1 MMATMMLILVAILM
15 IAGPLAALLFFIG
28 APLFA
33 GLMAYDVIEKHRA
46 ERAEQPVAEPE
57 ILLPTPLVEPSR
69 LTA

>member
-15 IAGPLAALLFFIG
+15 IVGPLAAILFFVG

-33 GLMAYDVIEKHRA
+33 GLMAYDVVEQHRA

-57 ILLPTPLVEPSR
+57 ILVPAPRVEPSR